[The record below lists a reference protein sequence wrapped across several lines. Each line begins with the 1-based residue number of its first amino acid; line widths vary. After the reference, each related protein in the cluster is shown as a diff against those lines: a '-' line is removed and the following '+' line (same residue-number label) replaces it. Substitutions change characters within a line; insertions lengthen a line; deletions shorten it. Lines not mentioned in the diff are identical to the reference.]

1 MLKDE
6 VFKEQTLAADFK
18 FSKKVA
24 DVFDDMVNRS
34 VPFYAEMQRM
44 IAELA
49 ANHALDGT
57 NVYDLGCS
65 TGTSFLLM
73 DETISKDIR
82 FVGIDY
88 SPEMLQKCKTKLDEA
103 EMEISQKREALDT
116 ERIQYPIHLAQRY
129 HPYFVV
135 QLS

>member
-6 VFKEQTLAADFK
+6 VFKAPVAKSADFT

-34 VPFYAEMQRM
+34 VPFYTEIQRM

-49 ANHALDGT
+49 ASHAQSGT

-73 DETISKDIR
+73 DKTIPADIR
-82 FVGIDY
+82 FVGIDD
-88 SPEMLQKCKTKLDEA
+88 SEDMLQKCASKLE
-103 EMEISQKREALDT
+103 ETGL
-116 ERIQYPIHLAQRY
+116 H
-129 HPYFVV
+129 HPY
-135 QLS
+135 